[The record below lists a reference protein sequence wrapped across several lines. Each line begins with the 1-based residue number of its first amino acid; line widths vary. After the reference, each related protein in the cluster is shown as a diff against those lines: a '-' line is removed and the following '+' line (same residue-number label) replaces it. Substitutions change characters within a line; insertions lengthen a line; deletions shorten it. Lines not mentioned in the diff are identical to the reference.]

1 MHDIYIV
8 SLYAFIP
15 LPKVT
20 RQYKRDFARMKN
32 HIDMPRY
39 MHHVQAVCGYAT
51 LPFSQKFFFERAD
64 STIQNVTLL
73 SYLLFFSATG
83 NDSDGHYYLAI
94 GTTVDKVFEEATVT
108 EASLCTAEDILSLK
122 RSFYMKGEDG
132 FFYPSKEPVTYYH
145 QWLENIIE
153 RMTVGA
159 KGACPELHY
168 VVDIRKTIIDT
179 LPANKPALDDAFD
192 EAYHK
197 NRILDEKNW
206 DLKYNPF
213 IYGLLFGNNNYG
225 SVPLSQ
231 IEKTLKGGFSNN
243 ITEKIYGGNDSIVFL
258 RTHFAFSRINSN
270 PLLTTKE
277 EEPHMVVVNHS
288 LLDIHAI
295 FDICSVMD
303 AKWQLNEIQQSY
315 ALGDASNIKAA
326 LSKMTSYINNSIF
339 HLCELDEKMRYLYE
353 VLDVN
358 HRFEQ
363 VQKTGNLY
371 SDALTLR
378 QNKWINRWILLLTCA
393 TSIIGAIQ
401 IAISLDII
409 VLGDCLSPEE
419 KIRLPCPTIC
429 QTACII
435 LLAILLYLGFRW
447 CRRNG
452 IEWITGKLA
461 NLFNRI
467 EEIRKQ

>member
-1 MHDIYIV
+1 MHDIYIASIYV
-8 SLYAFIP
+8 FIP
-15 LPKVT
+15 LPGLT
-20 RQYKRDFARMKN
+20 CQYRKDFASMKN

-39 MHHVQAVCGYAT
+39 MHFVQAHCGYAP
-51 LPFSQKFFFERAD
+51 LPFSHKFFFERTD
-64 STIQNVTLL
+64 STSQMVHLK

-83 NDSDGHYYLAI
+83 NNADGHYYLAI
-94 GTTVDKVFEEATVT
+94 GTTVDKVFEETEVT
-108 EASLCTAEDILSLK
+108 ESSLCTAEDVLSLK
-122 RSFYMKGEDG
+122 RCFYKENPDG
-132 FFYPSKEPVTYYH
+132 FFYPSKEPTIFFRCWMKDILN
-145 QWLENIIE
+145 QI
-153 RMTVGA
+153 TTGT
-159 KGACPELHY
+159 KGTCPEHHY
-168 VVDIRKTIIDT
+168 VVDIQKTMIET
-179 LPANKPALDDAFD
+179 LPTNKRELDVAFNN
-192 EAYHK
+192 AYHK
-197 NRILDEKNW
+197 DRILDEKNW

-213 IYGLLFGNNNYG
+213 IYGLLFGNDNYG
-225 SVPLSQ
+225 RVPHKQ
-231 IEKTLKGGFSNN
+231 IEKTLKSGFSNN
-243 ITEKIYGGNDSIVFL
+243 ITERIYGGNGTIVFL

-270 PLLTTKE
+270 PLHIARGE
-277 EEPHMVVVNHS
+277 ASQRVVVSQS

-303 AKWQLNEIQQSY
+303 AKWQLIEIQQSY
-315 ALGDASNIKAA
+315 TLGDASNIKEA
-326 LSKMTSYINNSIF
+326 LSKMTSYINNSLF

-371 SDALTLR
+371 SEVLALR
-378 QNKWINRWILLLTCA
+378 QNQWTNRWILILTFA
-393 TSIIGAIQ
+393 TSLIGIIQ

-452 IEWITGKLA
+452 IEWVTSKLA